1 MSIKDL
7 SIQTKLGAL
16 FGAIV
21 GMVVVGAGIV
31 MWATEAQMD
40 DSRLVNLA
48 GRQRMLVQKITRLAT
63 DYQLMA
69 VTGQPAEVIQS
80 LQHELDE
87 TRELFE
93 KTQNGLRDGDPDL
106 QLGPMDHPEIVAE
119 LDSAKSMW
127 KPFDDQL
134 HFIIRKPAG
143 DPEALAAVV
152 YLRANHQSII
162 QQYNDITDAFAAY
175 SRENVTLVRA
185 LILLAILGTA
195 ALSGF
200 SLWYSRRNITQPV
213 GRLALVAQ
221 QVAEGNLDLDLKVR
235 SNDEIGQLRRSM
247 NEMAA
252 SLRANRD
259 AMQVGATQADEMVE
273 RIRRA
278 ASSLQQGRLAER
290 VDTRGA
296 EGKFRDLATA
306 VNGALEALVSPIQ
319 QTSMI
324 LGRYA
329 EGDFSPEVRELP
341 GDLQKLPAALC
352 YIRDNLELLITEL
365 TRVSERIQQGEMSAR
380 GRDAGFHGTYRDL
393 LSTYNLGLDAIG
405 KPFAALM
412 ASLDKVAQGD
422 LRSRMDCTTGHD
434 IGVLT
439 QRYNDAIAA
448 MEQVLAQAKGMV
460 QGVDLGS
467 RQVSDTSQALS
478 QGATEQAAAL
488 EEISSSL
495 IEVAGQTKTNAANA
509 GQANLLS
516 KKASEAAHR
525 GNQQMQRM
533 LEAMQDIS
541 RSSKEISRIMKVIDE
556 IAFQTNLLS
565 LNAAV
570 EAARA
575 GAHGRGFA
583 VVADEVRNLA
593 QRSAKAAQETSE
605 LIEGSV
611 RVIEQGGSI
620 AAETA
625 GALAEIVTGITQA
638 GDLVSEINSASS
650 EQSTAIEQ
658 VTEALRQIDEVTQGN
673 TASAEEGAASAQE
686 LSTLAGRLKEELA
699 RFQVEGEA
707 KAATRPVATVAV
719 RPTTPPKRS
728 GARPAAR
735 PVAKPAPRPAPQP
748 AQKDSGGW
756 AAMEAPLR
764 PEDIIHLDDTE
775 FGEF

>member
-1 MSIKDL
+1 MQLNNISLKAKVLVFFIVVLVAAVAGGTL
-7 SIQTKLGAL
+7 SIRFISGQEHDAT
-16 FGAIV
+16 
-21 GMVVVGAGIV
+21 VVNI
-31 MWATEAQMD
+31 
-40 DSRLVNLA
+40 A
-48 GRQRMLVQKITRLAT
+48 GRQRMLSQKMSKEALDLVFRGPWLT
-63 DYQLMA
+63 
-69 VTGQPAEVIQS
+69 PAE
-80 LQHELDE
+80 LEELRVTLRK
-87 TRELFE
+87 TRDLFE
-93 KTQNGLRDGDPDL
+93 SSYQALKTGNEEMGVPATTDVGIRTQLDL
-106 QLGPMDHPEIVAE
+106 IETIWRPFSDQVDVLLSVA
-119 LDSAKSMW
+119 
-127 KPFDDQL
+127 
-134 HFIIRKPAG
+134 PAS
-143 DPEALAAVV
+143 PEAA
-152 YLRANHQSII
+152 
-162 QQYNDITDAFAAY
+162 
-175 SRENVTLVRA
+175 
-185 LILLAILGTA
+185 A
-195 ALSGF
+195 ALSHIRTHNPALLKEFNTATGMYESAGKGKVTF
-200 SLWYSRRNITQPV
+200 LRATIIVALTMALAMVVMAFLLFRKMILRPV
-213 GRLALVAQ
+213 EELAKVTRAVGEGDLTL
-221 QVAEGNLDLDLKVR
+221 QVKVK
-235 SNDEIGQLRRSM
+235 SGDEIGQLRQSVNDM
-247 NEMAA
+247 ITG
-252 SLRANRD
+252 LRANRD
-259 AMQVGATQADEMVE
+259 AMQASAAQADEMVE
-273 RIRRA
+273 RIRHTSA
-278 ASSLQQGRLAER
+278 ALQQGRLEER
-290 VDTRGA
+290 VPTQGA
-296 EGKFRDLATA
+296 EGKFRELATA
-306 VNGALEALVSPIQ
+306 VNGALESLILPINQTAL
-319 QTSMI
+319 I

-341 GDLQKLPAALC
+341 GDLQRLPDSLC

-365 TRVSERIQQGEMSAR
+365 MRVSERIQDGEMSAR
-380 GRDAGFHGTYRDL
+380 GRDAGFHGTYRVL
-393 LSTYNLGLDAIG
+393 LERFNGALDAIG

-412 ASLDKVAQGD
+412 ASLEKVAVGD
-422 LRSRMDCTTGHD
+422 LRSRMDCTTGND
-434 IGVLT
+434 IAVLT
-439 QRYNDAIAA
+439 ERYNNTIASL
-448 MEQVLAQAKGMV
+448 EQVLAQAKGMV
-460 QGVDLGS
+460 QSVDMGS

-516 KKASEAAHR
+516 GKARDAAHR

-533 LEAMQDIS
+533 LEAMQDIG

-605 LIEGSV
+605 LIEGNL

-686 LSTLAGRLKEELA
+686 LSRMAGRLKEELA
-699 RFQVEGEA
+699 RFQVSGEM
-707 KAATRPVATVAV
+707 VATP
-719 RPTTPPKRS
+719 R
-728 GARPAAR
+728 ARALEPAA
-735 PVAKPAPRPAPQP
+735 PAKPAPRQAARPAPHP
-748 AQKDSGGW
+748 AAKPRENPSAGGW
-756 AAMEAPLR
+756 GDLEAPLR
-764 PEDIIHLDDTE
+764 PEDIIHLDDND